1 MSKKKEIDTKD
12 GFESVEGALSRTEQY
27 IEENRKSLT
36 IIILAIAAVV
46 GVYLGYQ
53 KYYLEP
59 KENKA
64 QSSMYIAEQYF
75 EQDSFRLA
83 LEGDLEFD
91 GFLTIIDDYSATKS
105 ANLSHA
111 YAGICY
117 LRMGDF
123 ENAVEYLE
131 KFDGNDRLFAPVAL
145 GATGDAYVELGE
157 LEKGASY
164 YEKAANYT
172 VNELTTPVY
181 LFRAGLVYEEMGDY
195 KKALDTYEKV
205 ALQYPA
211 SDEGKEIQ
219 KYISAV
225 KMKL

>member
-91 GFLTIIDDYSATKS
+91 GFLTIIDDYGATKS
-105 ANLSHA
+105 ANLAHA

-131 KFDGNDRLFAPVAL
+131 KFDGSDRLFAPVAL

-157 LEKGASY
+157 LAKGASY

-172 VNELTTPVY
+172 VNELTTPIY
-181 LFRAGLVYEEMGDY
+181 LFRAGLVYEEMGEY
-195 KKALDTYEKV
+195 KKALDAYEKI
-205 ALQYPA
+205 ALQYP
-211 SDEGKEIQ
+211 SSEEGNQIQ